1 MIAMTR
7 NIPFR
12 LVLVLFVIFVSEALS
27 DKTLLLLFGNNLL
40 YFGYIV
46 CFGVIVNI
54 APSKREMRLF
64 IIIN

>member
-12 LVLVLFVIFVSEALS
+12 LVLVLFVIFVSELLS
-27 DKTLLLLFGNNLL
+27 GKTLLLPFGNNLL
-40 YFGYIV
+40 YFGCIV

-54 APSKREMRLF
+54 APSKREMRLC
-64 IIIN
+64 IIIK